1 MQEQTTA
8 TSRKRNVLF
17 LDASESDNS
26 VEIVTPVKLVKAST
40 DAQRHLKKGEKDGN
54 SVVSV
59 QELATHSK
67 DLKQFLFPS
76 PASCAITT
84 SNFDH
89 DVDIPATVAD
99 NVQNISGP
107 PQEEHLDE
115 TNDEFA
121 ELDAWLQSESV
132 EIL

>member
-1 MQEQTTA
+1 M
-8 TSRKRNVLF
+8 
-17 LDASESDNS
+17 DASESDNS
-26 VEIVTPVKLVKAST
+26 VEIVTPVKSVKTST
-40 DAQRHLKKGEKDGN
+40 DVQRHLKKGEKDGN

-67 DLKQFLFPS
+67 DLKQFLLPS
-76 PASCAITT
+76 PASCPIST
-84 SNFDH
+84 SDFDH
-89 DVDIPATVAD
+89 NVDIFATVAN

-107 PQEEHLDE
+107 PQEKHLDE